1 MAITTDAQYE
11 QTLLGGSGTTLPSDS
26 QETEKLLTHTSE
38 PKSENGIKLSSS
50 FSVNMSGEKSHDM
63 DHNGHNIQF
72 KSGSAGQLSGGP
84 LSPSRV
90 SLTRASSSG
99 NTAQDQSTPSDYLF
113 LAIFSC
119 FCPIWPVNVVALVFS
134 IMNVRM
140 SECQNVRMSE
150 RQNVRMS
157 ERQNVRTS
165 ERQNVRT
172 SECQNVR
179 KFCPSVEAVAA
190 KPKDRML
197 LPRD

>member
-50 FSVNMSGEKSHDM
+50 FSVNMSGEKSHDL

-72 KSGSAGQLSGGP
+72 KSGSAGHLSGGP

-134 IMNVRM
+134 IMPSTLQPSTRTTALVSSRSCHKPCLLGLSYHNYNV
-140 SECQNVRMSE
+140 ELLD
-150 RQNVRMS
+150 
-157 ERQNVRTS
+157 
-165 ERQNVRT
+165 
-172 SECQNVR
+172 
-179 KFCPSVEAVAA
+179 EAGTA
-190 KPKDRML
+190 
-197 LPRD
+197 